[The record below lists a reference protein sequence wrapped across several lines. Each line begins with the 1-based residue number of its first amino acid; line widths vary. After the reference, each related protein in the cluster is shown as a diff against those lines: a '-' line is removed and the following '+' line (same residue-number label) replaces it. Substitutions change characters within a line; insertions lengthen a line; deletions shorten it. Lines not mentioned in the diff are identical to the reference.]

1 MLRNLPV
8 WACAATAAVYW
19 CGNRAPVRVT
29 STVSMVLRERRRRTV
44 MFGTGLLVIIGS
56 LSGPMDDLSD
66 HWFWVHMTQH
76 LLLVVVAAPL
86 IVMGAPWLAPWR
98 LIGHRARV
106 TLTRTIGHGRAWAPL
121 RSVLRP
127 LSRPLGAWLAFNVTL
142 LGWHLPVLY
151 NLTLRNAGVHDLEH
165 ALLLLTAVLFWAQ
178 VLESPPLRVRLSQPQ
193 QVAYLTLATIAG
205 WLLALALS
213 LPSTPIY
220 QAYADQHHG
229 DSVTS
234 AVTDQQLAA
243 GMMWVPGSIPYSIG
257 VLVVLYRWLDDR
269 PSGVSRRVRASHDL
283 VEEPR

>member
-1 MLRNLPV
+1 M
-8 WACAATAAVYW
+8 WACAAAAGVYW
-19 CGNRAPVRVT
+19 WGNRAPIRVP
-29 STVSMVLRERRRRTV
+29 STVSAALRERRRLAV
-44 MFGTGLLVIIGS
+44 FFGAGLLVIIGS
-56 LSGPMDDLSD
+56 LSIPMDNLSD

-76 LLLVVVAAPL
+76 LLLAVVAAPL

-121 RSVLRP
+121 RRVLRP
-127 LSRPLGAWLAFNVTL
+127 LTRPLGAWLAFNVTL

-151 NLTLRNAGVHDLEH
+151 DLTLRNAGIHDLEH
-165 ALLLLTAVLFWAQ
+165 GLLLLTAVLFWAQ
-178 VLESPPLRVRLSQPQ
+178 VLESSPMRVRLSEPQ
-193 QVAYLTLATIAG
+193 QVAYLTMATIAG
-205 WLLALALS
+205 WVLALALS

-229 DSVTS
+229 DSATS

-257 VLVVLYRWLDDR
+257 VLVVLYRWLDER
-269 PSGVSRRVRASHDL
+269 PSGSSRRLGSRRGM
-283 VEEPR
+283 VEEAR